1 LQTSIHGSSIA
12 WLRSYQGPAS
22 FLLAGADSIVPPVFG
37 QKLHESYAGP
47 KLLLIAAPGAEH
59 NDMLQALSLQ
69 EWNKTFSFVLP
80 AAPLAPD

>member
-1 LQTSIHGSSIA
+1 M
-12 WLRSYQGPAS
+12 
-22 FLLAGADSIVPPVFG
+22 PPVFG